1 MARSFFAR
9 LWLGPE
15 AGDHAAALY
24 LFQRNASFASFGLAT
39 VLLPMVTRA
48 RRNGTALPFRAVL
61 MVAALF
67 LAVAVPLIAAA
78 VLMPDTLVHIAEG
91 DSHARAAPLL
101 WLACLSAIAFTACY
115 LLAAFLAAS
124 GDIWGI
130 GIIAVCVP
138 CQIFARA
145 VVKQQGSF
153 AKLDDLLTVKVVCQG
168 VLLAVI
174 AMRLWRGARP

>member
-78 VLMPDTLVHIAEG
+78 VLMPDTL
-91 DSHARAAPLL
+91 APLL